1 MKRYRLDF
9 QDSLDPSGAELR
21 RNVGENEPNT
31 TRTLGAPRTALSLT
45 GRVKQRTPR
54 VVVHTCNPSTEKV
67 EAGSPRVQGL
77 PELQNQSLS

>member
-21 RNVGENEPNT
+21 GNVGENEPNT

-45 GRVKQRTPR
+45 GRVKQRGRP
-54 VVVHTCNPSTEKV
+54 VW
-67 EAGSPRVQGL
+67 
-77 PELQNQSLS
+77 